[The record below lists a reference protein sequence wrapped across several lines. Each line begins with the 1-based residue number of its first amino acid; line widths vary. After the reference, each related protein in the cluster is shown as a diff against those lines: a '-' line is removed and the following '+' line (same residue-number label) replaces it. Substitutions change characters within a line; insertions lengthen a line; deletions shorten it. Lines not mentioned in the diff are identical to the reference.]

1 MFSIFSYNCRFPV
14 TGDIP
19 LFLPKNQ
26 NVLQVKR
33 NVSCR
38 THYLRQAKT
47 IPGYSKLDFFPTL
60 FC

>member
-1 MFSIFSYNCRFPV
+1 MFSIFSYNCRFLV

-19 LFLPKNQ
+19 LFFPKNQ
-26 NVLQVKR
+26 NVPQVKR

-38 THYLRQAKT
+38 THYIPQAKT